1 MGGCGDC
8 CGFGFDG
15 FGYWDDSM
23 ERAMAMAMHLHKYE
37 IYQRSK
43 LKWMLIG
50 LIWLFRDLA
59 GSLWRMLMP
68 HHNKHKHTHTHTR
81 EHSWLK
87 QRQF

>member
-1 MGGCGDC
+1 
-8 CGFGFDG
+8 
-15 FGYWDDSM
+15 
-23 ERAMAMAMHLHKYE
+23 MAMAMHLHKYE

-68 HHNKHKHTHTHTR
+68 HHNKHKHTHTHANIAGLNKGSFNKSTYETR
-81 EHSWLK
+81 QLTPLAPL
-87 QRQF
+87 